1 MAAEQEPPTVEL
13 SLGML
18 SDAVGKASEDLRAAR
33 ATLDRMRA
41 DIASRNTSVSRTVI
55 TQAQRVVNHLRET
68 DQALRE
74 VVTTLEERG

>member
-1 MAAEQEPPTVEL
+1 MAADQEVPTVEL

-55 TQAQRVVNHLRET
+55 AKAERVVDHLRET
-68 DQALRE
+68 DQALRD
-74 VVTTLEERG
+74 VVTTLEQRD